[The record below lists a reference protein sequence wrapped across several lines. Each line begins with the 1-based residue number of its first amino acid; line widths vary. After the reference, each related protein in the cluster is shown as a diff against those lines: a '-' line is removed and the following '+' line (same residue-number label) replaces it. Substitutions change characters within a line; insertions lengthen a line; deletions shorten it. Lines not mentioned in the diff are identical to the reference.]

1 MDDSILEEK
10 IKSLQQV
17 IQDWAE
23 KNHVWTDCVFKD
35 YLDHFNDEPDEH
47 KACITVRC
55 QGNFMQMVTDGDLED
70 LQCEFEDLIYKAGF
84 WFEERYDSLLFY
96 TSNEK
101 VNQEFLRYF
110 EWQWIKKLVLP
121 DYTSLYEEVY
131 GYFHRNPQKL
141 YALTDRKME
150 ILISEIFRNQGYRT
164 ILGPG
169 KNDKGI
175 DVTLYQKDEID
186 QIVTLVQV
194 KKYKDSLP
202 IKFDAVAALSMIVEE
217 EKANRGLFV
226 TTSRY
231 LPQARNFAEKQRG
244 RLVLADSANVAEWC
258 SKISTRIIRDKSET
272 IQDSYILNILND
284 SSPKGFI
291 GRVVVAQTGYNTVT
305 NQFAVVLK
313 DTPHVSLLMDISGK
327 PVRYIDPPYN
337 HKGYEIPRMD
347 ASVLQFKTKDH
358 VFRARKE
365 IDSNGMVTFWGQQK
379 LYTMWDGEPLFYD
392 IDD

>member
-1 MDDSILEEK
+1 MV
-10 IKSLQQV
+10 QV
-17 IQDWAE
+17 WAE

-35 YLDHFNDEPDEH
+35 YLDHFNDEPNEH
-47 KACITVRC
+47 EACITVLC

-70 LQCEFEDLIYKAGF
+70 LQCEFENLIYNAGF
-84 WFEERYDSLLFY
+84 WFERRYDSLLFY
-96 TSNEK
+96 TSNKK

-110 EWQWIKKLVLP
+110 EWQWIKKLVIP

-131 GYFHRNPQKL
+131 SYFHQNPQKL

-150 ILISEIFRNQGYRT
+150 ILISEIFRNQGYRS

-194 KKYKDSLP
+194 KRYKDNLP

-217 EKANRGLFV
+217 EKANRGLFI
-226 TTSRY
+226 TTSSY

-244 RLVLADSANVAEWC
+244 RLVLADSTNVAEWC
-258 SKISTRIIRDKSET
+258 SRISTRIIRDKSET
-272 IQDSYILNILND
+272 IQDRYILNILND
-284 SSPKGFI
+284 SSSEGLI
-291 GRVVVAQTGYNTVT
+291 GKVVVAQTGYNTIT
-305 NQFAVVLK
+305 NQFAIVLK

-365 IDSNGMVTFWGQQK
+365 IDTDGTVNFWGQQK
-379 LYTMWDGEPLFYD
+379 FYTLWDGEPLFYD